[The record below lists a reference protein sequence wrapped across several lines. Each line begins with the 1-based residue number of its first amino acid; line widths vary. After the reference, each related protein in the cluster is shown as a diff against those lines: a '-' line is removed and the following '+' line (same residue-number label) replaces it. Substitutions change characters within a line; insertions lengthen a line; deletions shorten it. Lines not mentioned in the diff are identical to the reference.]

1 MKFLLSVLKVTK
13 KFKFEKEI
21 KKLVIIIMAQIQ
33 QLDLPFSNGHFYNI
47 PKNVP
52 GRLNVDD
59 FVFFNIPSSVDASE
73 YTVVVTTLDTS
84 QLPHRTI
91 GKLIK
96 SVELPHVH
104 FGAHGQ
110 ILLIPTNNPHLPTYY
125 SRLNRGST
133 YDIPEVHPALHKTGM
148 KYELTRHGV
157 LTAGIE

>member
-1 MKFLLSVLKVTK
+1 
-13 KFKFEKEI
+13 
-21 KKLVIIIMAQIQ
+21 MAQIQ
-33 QLDLPFSNGHFYNI
+33 QLDLPFSNGHFYNL

-59 FVFFNIPSSVDASE
+59 FVFFNIPRTVNPSD

-96 SVELPHVH
+96 SVEIPHVH

-110 ILLIPTNNPHLPTYY
+110 LLVIPTTNPHLPTYFA
-125 SRLNRGST
+125 RLNRGST
-133 YDIPEVHPALHKTGM
+133 YDIPEVHPMKHKTGM
-148 KYELTRHGV
+148 KYEMTRHGV
-157 LTAGIE
+157 LTAGVE